1 MMVQKTILIVDDEK
15 DLVDLMAVMLETQGF
30 VVMKAFSG
38 EEAITKLEEQKPDII
53 LLDIMMPQM
62 SGYEFCQKIKGD
74 DRHKSIPVILVTAKV
89 QSEDQKRG
97 KEAGADGFIT
107 KPYEYSQLIQEIQ
120 KLIHG

>member
-1 MMVQKTILIVDDEK
+1 
-15 DLVDLMAVMLETQGF
+15 
-30 VVMKAFSG
+30 
-38 EEAITKLEEQKPDII
+38 
-53 LLDIMMPQM
+53 MMPQM
-62 SGYEFCQKIKGD
+62 SGYEFCQRIKGD
-74 DRHKSIPVILVTAKV
+74 DRYKSIPVILVTAKV